1 MNFSVFLGIKRKM
14 KLTYDRLWILL
25 KDLSLKKKDLMEK
38 TGLSSATIAKLTK
51 GENVNTDVLL
61 KICEALDCQLDS
73 IVSISK

>member
-1 MNFSVFLGIKRKM
+1 M